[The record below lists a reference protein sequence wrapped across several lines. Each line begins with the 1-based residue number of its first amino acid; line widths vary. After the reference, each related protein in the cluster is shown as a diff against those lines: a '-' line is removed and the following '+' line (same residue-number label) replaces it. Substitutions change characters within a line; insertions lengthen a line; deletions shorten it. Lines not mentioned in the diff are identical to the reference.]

1 MVSCFSGFTTGIVGE
16 LRAGTGC
23 MQCGELGSGFTT
35 GIAGELRAGT
45 GCMQCGEL
53 L

>member
-1 MVSCFSGFTTGIVGE
+1 
-16 LRAGTGC
+16 

-53 L
+53 GSGFTTGIYCR